1 MNYNIKKYFPFV
13 LFVGAMLILHAIM
26 GFNGDDIKYAK
37 VLTNQSLVDYINYRY
52 YNWSSRLI
60 IDGLLVILTH
70 IDMIIWKILDVI
82 IYTFGVYYIIKLVNK
97 KYSKK
102 MAYFGILLFLMY
114 PFYEMASA
122 GWISTT
128 LNYSWCFAF
137 GIISF
142 IPLIYEVQGEKVN
155 RYMYVISFLALL
167 FATNQEQSG
176 ALIFAFNLL
185 YLLNSLINKK
195 PINKFNVLATVI
207 SAGALIFVFTCP
219 GNTIRFAHEVAYWY
233 PEFAN
238 FTILD
243 KSYLGLVTT
252 FGSLIEQK
260 ILFPMFYIILS
271 VFVLIRSENKY
282 LKYFC
287 YFNIILVV
295 FITVFNTFIDISILE
310 TSLKSLGNVP
320 GVIKNSPLMAIPHMF
335 EQIVNATPYLTET
348 LKLFTYEGL
357 PKLSINS
364 ISIVV
369 LCLYLLISSCIML
382 VKAFPK
388 NLLPFFIFLGGFVS
402 RFIVGFSPVVFPSGA
417 RVTIFLYVA
426 LITLILMLL
435 KKLYDNN
442 AIPSRTQVILEN
454 SFLIIA
460 FLNYVIV
467 FAISFMKYGIF

>member
-195 PINKFNVLATVI
+195 PVNKFNVLATVI

-271 VFVLIRSENKY
+271 VFVLIRSENRY

-442 AIPSRTQVILEN
+442 AIPYRTQVILEN

-460 FLNYVIV
+460 FLNYVVV

>member
-37 VLTNQSLVDYINYRY
+37 VLANQSLVDYIHYRY
-52 YNWSSRLI
+52 YNWSSRVI
-60 IDGLLVILTH
+60 IDGLLVILTRYN
-70 IDMIIWKILDVI
+70 MIIWKILDII

-97 KYSKK
+97 NYSKK

-142 IPLIYEVQGEKVN
+142 IPLIYEVQGEKVDG
-155 RYMYVISFLALL
+155 YMYVISFLALL

-185 YLLNSLINKK
+185 YLLNSLINK
-195 PINKFNVLATVI
+195 NSVNRFNLLATAV
-207 SAGALIFVFTCP
+207 SAIALIFVFTCP
-219 GNTIRFAHEVAYWY
+219 GNSIRFAHEVSYWY

-238 FTILD
+238 FTIID

-252 FGSLIEQK
+252 FGNIIEQK

-271 VFVLIRSENKY
+271 VCVLISSKSKY

-295 FITVFNTFIDISILE
+295 FITVFNTFIDISVLD
-310 TSLKSLGNVP
+310 TSLKSLGSVP
-320 GVIKNSPLMAIPHMF
+320 GFIKSSPLMTIPQIF
-335 EQIVNATPYLTET
+335 KQIVSATPYLTET

-357 PKLSINS
+357 PKMGIYS

-388 NLLPFFIFLGGFVS
+388 NLLPFFIFVGGFVS
-402 RFIVGFSPVVFPSGA
+402 RFIVGFSPVIFPSGA

-435 KKLYDNN
+435 KKLYDDN
-442 AIPSRTQVILEN
+442 AIPPKSQFILEN
-454 SFLIIA
+454 AFLIIG
-460 FLNYVIV
+460 FLNFVAV

>member
-1 MNYNIKKYFPFV
+1 MNYNIKKFFPFV

-195 PINKFNVLATVI
+195 PVNKFNVLATVI

-442 AIPSRTQVILEN
+442 AIPYRTQVILEN

-460 FLNYVIV
+460 FLNYVVV

>member
-195 PINKFNVLATVI
+195 PVNKFNVLATVI

-271 VFVLIRSENKY
+271 VFVLIRSEDKY

-320 GVIKNSPLMAIPHMF
+320 GVIKNSPLMAIHHMF

>member
-137 GIISF
+137 GMISF
-142 IPLIYEVQGEKVN
+142 IPLIYEYHGEKVN
-155 RYMYVISFLALL
+155 KYIYIVSFLALL
-167 FATNQEQSG
+167 YATNQEQSG
-176 ALIFAFNLL
+176 ALIFGFNLL
-185 YLLNSLINKK
+185 YLLYSVINKK
-195 PINKFNVLATVI
+195 GINKFNLLATVI
-207 SAGALIFVFTCP
+207 SAAALIFVLTCP
-219 GNTIRFAHEVAYWY
+219 GNSIRFAQEVSYWY

-238 FTILD
+238 FTILQ

-252 FGSLIEQK
+252 FGNLIEQK
-260 ILFPMFYIILS
+260 VIFPLFYIILS
-271 VFVLIRSENKY
+271 VF
-282 LKYFC
+282 
-287 YFNIILVV
+287 
-295 FITVFNTFIDISILE
+295 
-310 TSLKSLGNVP
+310 
-320 GVIKNSPLMAIPHMF
+320 
-335 EQIVNATPYLTET
+335 
-348 LKLFTYEGL
+348 
-357 PKLSINS
+357 
-364 ISIVV
+364 
-369 LCLYLLISSCIML
+369 
-382 VKAFPK
+382 
-388 NLLPFFIFLGGFVS
+388 IFLF
-402 RFIVGFSPVVFPSGA
+402 
-417 RVTIFLYVA
+417 
-426 LITLILMLL
+426 
-435 KKLYDNN
+435 KK
-442 AIPSRTQVILEN
+442 
-454 SFLIIA
+454 
-460 FLNYVIV
+460 
-467 FAISFMKYGIF
+467 

>member
-195 PINKFNVLATVI
+195 PVNKFNVLATVI

-364 ISIVV
+364 IT
-369 LCLYLLISSCIML
+369 
-382 VKAFPK
+382 
-388 NLLPFFIFLGGFVS
+388 

>member
-1 MNYNIKKYFPFV
+1 
-13 LFVGAMLILHAIM
+13 
-26 GFNGDDIKYAK
+26 
-37 VLTNQSLVDYINYRY
+37 
-52 YNWSSRLI
+52 
-60 IDGLLVILTH
+60 
-70 IDMIIWKILDVI
+70 
-82 IYTFGVYYIIKLVNK
+82 
-97 KYSKK
+97 
-102 MAYFGILLFLMY
+102 
-114 PFYEMASA
+114 
-122 GWISTT
+122 
-128 LNYSWCFAF
+128 
-137 GIISF
+137 
-142 IPLIYEVQGEKVN
+142 
-155 RYMYVISFLALL
+155 
-167 FATNQEQSG
+167 
-176 ALIFAFNLL
+176 
-185 YLLNSLINKK
+185 
-195 PINKFNVLATVI
+195 
-207 SAGALIFVFTCP
+207 
-219 GNTIRFAHEVAYWY
+219 
-233 PEFAN
+233 
-238 FTILD
+238 
-243 KSYLGLVTT
+243 
-252 FGSLIEQK
+252 
-260 ILFPMFYIILS
+260 
-271 VFVLIRSENKY
+271 
-282 LKYFC
+282 
-287 YFNIILVV
+287 
-295 FITVFNTFIDISILE
+295 
-310 TSLKSLGNVP
+310 
-320 GVIKNSPLMAIPHMF
+320 MF

>member
-195 PINKFNVLATVI
+195 PVNKFNVLATVI

>member
-195 PINKFNVLATVI
+195 PVNKFNVLATVI

-271 VFVLIRSENKY
+271 VFVLIRSENRY